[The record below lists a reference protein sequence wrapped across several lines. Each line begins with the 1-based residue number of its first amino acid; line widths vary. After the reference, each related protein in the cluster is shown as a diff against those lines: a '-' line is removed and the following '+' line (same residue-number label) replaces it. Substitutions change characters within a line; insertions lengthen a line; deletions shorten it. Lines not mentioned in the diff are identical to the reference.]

1 MEKPMVSPFKN
12 YLCNGLKLKSKIRMK
27 SLVYVGITCLLS
39 AFAHAQQGKVTIQQ
53 DKKIADLMEIFKEVN
68 SNEEY
73 YRIQVGFGTL
83 SKAETIKMQVDIDFP
98 ELPSKIDFDSPT
110 YRVRIGQFKNKLD
123 AERKFLEVREK
134 YPDALLL
141 APKKSTR

>member
-1 MEKPMVSPFKN
+1 
-12 YLCNGLKLKSKIRMK
+12 MK
-27 SLVYVGITCLLS
+27 SFVFVGITCLLS
-39 AFAHAQQGKVTIQQ
+39 VFSYAQQGKVTIQQ
-53 DKKIADLMEIFKEVN
+53 DKKIADLMEVYKEVN
-68 SNEEY
+68 SNAEY

-83 SKAETIKMQVDIDFP
+83 SKAESIKMQVDIDFP

-141 APKKSTR
+141 APKKSTK